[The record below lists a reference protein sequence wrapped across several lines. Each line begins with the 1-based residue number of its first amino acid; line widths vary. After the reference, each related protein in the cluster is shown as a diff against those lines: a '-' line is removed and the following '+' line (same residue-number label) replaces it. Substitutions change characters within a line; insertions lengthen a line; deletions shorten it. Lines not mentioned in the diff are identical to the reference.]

1 MKDKGTDKTKKIFA
15 ILKLLLL
22 LFIIAG
28 IPAFLYFRY
37 GSEIFSADAAERMV
51 AYLKANESIAAL
63 LIIAIQTIQVVVC
76 ILPGQPIQF
85 AASYMFSVFGGLLL
99 SLAGAVIGVVISFF
113 TAKILGR
120 DAVHMIFGEE
130 RVSDYQRKLNSGKGL
145 TIAFLIYLIPGIPK
159 DLVSYVAGISEM
171 RFLPFLLVS
180 TVGRIPGMA
189 GSLFFGYF
197 FREKNYIGVAAV
209 CIIMGLML
217 LTVFIKRKD
226 IFRMLDDM
234 ERKSAEKAAKEEKIS
249 G

>member
-1 MKDKGTDKTKKIFA
+1 MKEAETDRSKKIIA
-15 ILKLLLL
+15 ILKLLVL
-22 LFIIAG
+22 LFIVAG

-37 GSEIFSADAAERMV
+37 GDKIFSADAADRMI
-51 AYLKANESIAAL
+51 AYLRANESTAAL
-63 LIIAIQTIQVVVC
+63 IIIAIQILQVVVC

-85 AASYMFSVFGGLLL
+85 AASYMFGVLGGLLL

-113 TAKILGR
+113 TAKVLGR

-171 RFLPFLLVS
+171 RFLPFLLVP

-189 GSLFFGYF
+189 GSLLFGYF

-209 CIIMGLML
+209 CVVMGLML

-226 IFRMLDDM
+226 IFRMLDDI
-234 ERKSAEKAAKEEKIS
+234 ERKSAEKEEKIS